1 MKIWKEKDQ
10 MRAVAA
16 IMTEKMRKRDSSARV
31 SKSKAI
37 SAKRADDIE
46 DEETWIHSLYDALW

>member
-16 IMTEKMRKRDSSARV
+16 IMTEKMRKRESIAQI
-31 SKSKAI
+31 SKANAQ
-37 SAKRADDIE
+37 SPKKEDEIE
-46 DEETWIHSLYDALW
+46 DEEKWIHSLYDALW